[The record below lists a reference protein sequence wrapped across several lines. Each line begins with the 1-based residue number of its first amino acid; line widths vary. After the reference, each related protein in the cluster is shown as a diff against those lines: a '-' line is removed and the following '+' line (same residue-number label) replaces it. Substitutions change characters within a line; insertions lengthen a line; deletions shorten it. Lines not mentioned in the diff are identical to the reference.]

1 MNLEKRTFTPL
12 PLGDIKPQGW
22 LKQQLQIQANGLS
35 GALDQFWP
43 DIKDSSWF
51 GGKAEGWERAPYWLD
66 GVIPLAHLIDDRKLM
81 ERIHDYMDFIIENQ
95 HDDGWLGPRE
105 ANVENIEATDEYDP
119 WGLILALK
127 VLAQYHE
134 ITKEERVL
142 KALKSCLKMMD
153 AHMDRTPLFNWS
165 KYRWFESLISIYYV
179 YEISKEEW
187 LLNLARKFFKQGF
200 DWKEFYK
207 SDEVRTPNQRRGDWN
222 FEKHVV
228 NNAMAV
234 KANALLWRLSGEQ
247 SDRNFGK
254 EMIAVLDRFHG
265 MVTGVFT
272 GDECLSGKNPVQGTE
287 LCAVVEYMFSLEQ
300 MQTILA
306 DPGIG
311 DRLEKIAFN
320 ALPATFAPDMWT
332 HQYDQQVNQIQATDN
347 EEHMW
352 TTNGDASN
360 TFGLEPHFGCCT
372 SNMHQGWPKF
382 AASLLMK
389 MDDEGLALVAY
400 APCSASV
407 EIEGIS
413 VQLEVIT
420 EYPFRDTV
428 KFKITC
434 DEPVSFP
441 LKLRIPQ
448 WAHRATIEFDEEI
461 IYPDAGTY
469 YPLIREWNGTNEITL
484 RLPMLPRSS
493 RRYRN
498 AIAIERGP
506 LVYSLKIEEDWTKYN
521 EDLPHREAPHCDY
534 EVRPLSTWQYALD
547 IDEER
552 LHESIDFEEH
562 PIGDCPFSPN
572 GAPVSARVMAM
583 PIQWN
588 IQHGWAG
595 NTPVSPVDK
604 ERFTS
609 DMLKQLM
616 LIPYGCTNLR
626 ITEFPTL

>member
-1 MNLEKRTFTPL
+1 MTLQKLTFTPFV
-12 PLGDIKPQGW
+12 LGQIKPQGW
-22 LKQQLQIQANGLS
+22 LKNQLQIQADGLS

-51 GGKAEGWERAPYWLD
+51 GGEAEGWERAPYWLD
-66 GVIPLAHLIDDRKLM
+66 GAIPLAYLIEDEALIS
-81 ERIHDYMDFIIENQ
+81 RIKGYMDYIIEHQ
-95 HDDGWLGPRE
+95 HADGWLGPRE

-127 VLAQYHE
+127 VLAQYHQVSQ
-134 ITKEERVL
+134 EEKVL
-142 KALKSCLKMMD
+142 GALKSCLQMMD
-153 AHMDRTPLFNWS
+153 RHMDETPLFNWS
-165 KYRWFESLISIYYV
+165 KFRWFESLISIYYV
-179 YEISKEEW
+179 YEITQEDW
-187 LLNLARKFFKQGF
+187 LIELARKFFKQGF
-200 DWKEFYK
+200 DWKEFYQ
-207 SDEVRTPNQRRGDWN
+207 SDEVRTPNARRGDWN

-234 KANALLWRLSGEQ
+234 KANALWWRVSSDA
-247 SDRNFGK
+247 SDRKFAP

-300 MQTILA
+300 VQTVLA
-306 DPGIG
+306 SPAIG

-320 ALPATFAPDMWT
+320 ALPATFGPDMWT
-332 HQYDQQVNQIQATDN
+332 HQYDQQVNQVQATDN
-347 EEHMW
+347 KEHMW

-389 MDDEGLALVAY
+389 TDDDGVAAVAY
-400 APCSASV
+400 APCSTSL
-407 EIEGIS
+407 EIDQVLVKI
-413 VQLEVIT
+413 EVLT
-420 EYPFRDTV
+420 EYPFRDSV
-428 KFKITC
+428 RFKITS
-434 DEPVSFP
+434 DQAVTFP

-448 WAHRATIEFDEEI
+448 WATRATIQVDDESIHPE
-461 IYPDAGTY
+461 AGTY
-469 YPLIREWNGTNEITL
+469 YPLLREWSGETEV
-484 RLPMLPRSS
+484 RLTMPMQARSS

-498 AIAIERGP
+498 ALAIERGP
-506 LVYSLKIEEDWTKYN
+506 LVYSLKIEEEWKKYN
-521 EDLPHREAPHCDY
+521 EDLPYREAPHSDY
-534 EVRPLSTWQYALD
+534 EVLPLSPWQYALD

-552 LHESIDFEEH
+552 LHESIDFTEH
-562 PIGDCPFSPN
+562 AIGNCPFSPE
-572 GAPVSARVMAM
+572 GAPVSASLMGK
-583 PIQWN
+583 PIKWN
-588 IQHGWAG
+588 LQHGWAG
-595 NTPVSPVDK
+595 NTPISPVEK
-604 ERFTS
+604 ERLTS
-609 DMLKQLM
+609 TTPQELT